1 MKDLIL
7 RTEPHWAPLILRL
20 VAGIV
25 FIAHGAQ
32 KLFGW
37 YGGNGLEATGQW
49 MASIG
54 LQPGIVMASLAGS
67 AEFFGGVALILGLL
81 TRPAAAALAFTMLVA
96 TVWVH
101 LGNGLFVSNGG
112 YEFSLTLL
120 AVSAA
125 LVLTG
130 GGRLSLDRRLAG

>member
-1 MKDLIL
+1 MQHLL
-7 RTEPHWAPLILRL
+7 FNTNASFAPLILRL
-20 VAGIV
+20 VAGLI

-37 YGGNGLEATGQW
+37 FGGNGLVATGEW

-54 LQPGIVMASLAGS
+54 LQPGIVMAFLAGA
-67 AEFFGGVALILGLL
+67 AEFFGGIALILGLL

-101 LGNGLFVSNGG
+101 LGNGLFVANGG

-130 GGRLSLDRRLAG
+130 GGRLSVDRRLAA